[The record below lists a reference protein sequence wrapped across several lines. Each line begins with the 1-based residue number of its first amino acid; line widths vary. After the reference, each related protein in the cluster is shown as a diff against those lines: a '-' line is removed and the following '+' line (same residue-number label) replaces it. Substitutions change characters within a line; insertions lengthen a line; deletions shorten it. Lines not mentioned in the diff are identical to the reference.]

1 MIEWKKE
8 TIDQFRKDYP
18 QMTNEALSHKYGI
31 TISQL
36 RTQAHKLSLEKASP
50 RKQIKWDTETLAK
63 FIKRYKECRTS
74 VVAEEMKISTRSAQL
89 KAKELGLTKNSEL
102 EEKKEQRQKVASMYG
117 SMSNRKI
124 ARKLHISKNT
134 VSDMADEMG
143 LALSKEEQ
151 NKMRS
156 EILTHAFWYEDYC
169 RTNMLSHNMVRTL
182 GFDKKRKNMEY
193 RLAADGYLVLG
204 HCDKVYYT
212 ASIKRHPVRER
223 HAEMMGMVFID
234 YPQTTIESN
243 EGAYAPENL
252 INSSSMII
260 KGKITEAA
268 PVRQITDRNGQNCDV
283 QDFVLETDDEKPQH
297 CAFEVYGGDISKF
310 NIQKGEHL
318 AVDITMRA
326 NKSRNGDWFGH
337 NKAVNVTRE

>member
-74 VVAEEMKISTRSAQL
+74 VVAEEMKISTRSAQR

-252 INSSSMII
+252 INSSTLI
-260 KGKITEAA
+260 
-268 PVRQITDRNGQNCDV
+268 
-283 QDFVLETDDEKPQH
+283 PQLS
-297 CAFEVYGGDISKF
+297 A
-310 NIQKGEHL
+310 
-318 AVDITMRA
+318 
-326 NKSRNGDWFGH
+326 
-337 NKAVNVTRE
+337 